1 MQKHPLYTA
10 VGWLVLTLGKR
21 QLRSKISKKKAAGA
35 KTLKLTLLSVGLSIA
50 ATVVAKKVFE
60 QPSIE
65 A

>member
-21 QLRSKISKKKAAGA
+21 QLRAKISKKKSAGGRA
-35 KTLKLTLLSVGLSIA
+35 LVLTVVSIGLSLG
-50 ATVVAKKVFE
+50 ATYLAKKAFE
-60 QPSIE
+60 QPSIQ